1 MEVPESVA
9 WTIVI
14 VAIGFVAFMIWEA
27 VLY

>member
-14 VAIGFVAFMIWEA
+14 VAIAFVAFMIWEA